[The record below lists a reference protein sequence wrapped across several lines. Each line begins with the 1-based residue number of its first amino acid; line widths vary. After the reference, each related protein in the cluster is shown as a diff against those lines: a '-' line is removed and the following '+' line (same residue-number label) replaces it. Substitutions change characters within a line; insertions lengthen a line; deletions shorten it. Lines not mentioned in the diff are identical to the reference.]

1 MSGLARSAVAETPDW
16 VVGEMP
22 PGYQTRMAEIQRL
35 SDEMHAMD
43 AIGRVLWQTGEPLR
57 HAVRALLGTLKC
69 DVESAPDPDGPIG
82 ARLDHARR
90 LLFLVADA
98 GGPIQK
104 TSPDLAR
111 AFQIMQFAD
120 ERDRVVLVANVDPNA
135 RPADRPSAVMA
146 DAQKVVQR
154 MGVNVLEASSLFGLW
169 RLSMQDAT
177 RARTLLERLH
187 AQDGGVLALT

>member
-1 MSGLARSAVAETPDW
+1 MSALARSTVAETPDW

-43 AIGRVLWQTGEPLR
+43 AIGRVLWQTGDPLK
-57 HAVRALLGTLKC
+57 HAVRALLSSLKC
-69 DVESAPDPDGPIG
+69 EVEPSEDADAPISAK
-82 ARLDHARR
+82 LDQTRR

-98 GGPIQK
+98 AGPIQK
-104 TSPDLAR
+104 TSQDLAH

-120 ERDRVVLVANVDPNA
+120 ERDRVVLVTNVDPSA
-135 RPADRPSAVMA
+135 RPSERPSAVTA

-154 MGVNVLEASSLFGLW
+154 MGVNILEASTLFGLW
-169 RLSMQDAT
+169 RLSLQDAT
-177 RARTLLERLH
+177 KARTLLERLH
-187 AQDGGVLALT
+187 AHDGGPLALT